1 MCVLDVFQHLS
12 EFDGHKLQSL
22 TKEGLKFTDG
32 NEDAAKR
39 RIKAYRETFK
49 PLTRFMKDLFSGKV
63 NKVTVSQ
70 RVEKSPSVIVTSQYG
85 HTANMERLMRA
96 QTFTDAEQVK
106 SMAAQRTLELNPRHP
121 IVVELNRL
129 VVESPSEESTRDL
142 AYLLYDTALLASG
155 FAQDDTDGFSDRMY
169 RTMASS
175 LNIKSLKLVE
185 EIEDDE
191 EEEDT
196 GSSKVED
203 DTTHEDQGNDEF

>member
-142 AYLLYDTALLASG
+142 AYLLYDTALLTSG

-196 GSSKVED
+196 GNSKVED

>member
-1 MCVLDVFQHLS
+1 VFQHLG

-22 TKEGLKFTDG
+22 TKEGLKFND
-32 NEDAAKR
+32 EDEEVAKKR
-39 RIKAYRETFK
+39 TKAYKDNFK
-49 PLTRFMKDLFSGKV
+49 PLTKYMKDLFSGKV
-63 NKVTVSQ
+63 NRVTVSQ

-96 QTFTDAEQVK
+96 QTFTDAEQVR

-129 VVESPSEESTRDL
+129 VTENSSDESVKDL

-169 RTMASS
+169 RTMAAS

-185 EIEDDE
+185 ELEIDE
-191 EEEDT
+191 EEEDVKEEKKEAAV
-196 GSSKVED
+196 SSEEESG
-203 DTTHEDQGNDEF
+203 HDEF

>member
-1 MCVLDVFQHLS
+1 MSTDVFQHLS

-39 RIKAYRETFK
+39 RIKVYKESFK
-49 PLTRFMKDLFSGKV
+49 PLTRFMKDLFAGKI

-155 FAQDDTDGFSDRMY
+155 FAQDDTDGFSERMY

-191 EEEDT
+191 EEEEAT
-196 GSSKVED
+196 SSKVED
-203 DTTHEDQGNDEF
+203 DAAHEDQGNDEF

>member
-1 MCVLDVFQHLS
+1 VFQHLG

-22 TKEGLKFTDG
+22 TKEGLKFND
-32 NEDAAKR
+32 EDEEVAKKR
-39 RIKAYRETFK
+39 TKAYKDNFK
-49 PLTRFMKDLFSGKV
+49 PLTKYMKDLFSGKV
-63 NKVTVSQ
+63 NRVTVSQ

-96 QTFTDAEQVK
+96 QTFTDAEQVR

-129 VVESPSEESTRDL
+129 VTENASDESVKDL

-169 RTMASS
+169 RTMAAS

-185 EIEDDE
+185 ELEIDE
-191 EEEDT
+191 EEEDVKEEKKEAAV
-196 GSSKVED
+196 SSEEESG
-203 DTTHEDQGNDEF
+203 HDEF

>member
-1 MCVLDVFQHLS
+1 MFQHLG

-22 TKEGLKFTDG
+22 TKEGLKFADE
-32 NEDAAKR
+32 NEEIAKKR
-39 RIKAYRETFK
+39 TKAYKDNFK
-49 PLTRFMKDLFSGKV
+49 PLTKYMKDLFAGKV
-63 NKVTVSQ
+63 NRVTVSQ

-96 QTFTDAEQVK
+96 QTFTDAEHVR

-129 VVESPSEESTRDL
+129 ITENSADDSVKDL
-142 AYLLYDTALLASG
+142 AFLLYDTALLASG

-169 RTMASS
+169 RTMAAS

-185 EIEDDE
+185 ELEIDE
-191 EEEDT
+191 EEEDV
-196 GSSKVED
+196 KVED
-203 DTTHEDQGNDEF
+203 KKVPAAVSSEEDSGHDEF

>member
-1 MCVLDVFQHLS
+1 MFQHLG

-22 TKEGLKFTDG
+22 TKEGLKFND
-32 NEDAAKR
+32 EDEEVAKKR
-39 RIKAYRETFK
+39 TKAYKDNFK
-49 PLTRFMKDLFSGKV
+49 PLTKYMKDLFSGKV
-63 NKVTVSQ
+63 NRVTVSQ

-96 QTFTDAEQVK
+96 QTFTDAEQVR

-129 VVESPSEESTRDL
+129 VTENSSDESVKDL

-169 RTMASS
+169 RTMAAS

-185 EIEDDE
+185 ELEIDE
-191 EEEDT
+191 EEEDVKEEKKEAAV
-196 GSSKVED
+196 SSEEESG
-203 DTTHEDQGNDEF
+203 HDEF